1 MLFLLI
7 AMFFFSRKPDGELKF
22 GYIDEIQS
30 SADFTITWDGKFQ
43 SDNTQIE
50 FLNCADQLYPV
61 FNFQAMENGV
71 RVYKVLE
78 PIEKYLEV
86 CPIQSIFAMEH
97 VEIPDNQINEIK
109 YTPILHLKKLKNY
122 QTNYK
127 NLAICQ
133 QKNEDD

>member
-1 MLFLLI
+1 
-7 AMFFFSRKPDGELKF
+7 MFFFSRKPDGELKF